1 MKTRNFIPLVVL
13 STLCFTNGAIA
24 ENVSHTRQL
33 LSTKECPGCDLS
45 GAGLVMANLTN
56 AKLSEAILT
65 RANLS
70 RAILNYADFSGA
82 DLRGVSFFGADLSGA
97 NFRGAD
103 LRGADLRQ
111 AYLADADLTDANL
124 QGANLQGSIGT
135 PTYALKVEDVYNW
148 GITAAQDNKL
158 PQAIDFFTQALKLD
172 AEFAP
177 AYLARSIVQ
186 VQMGQLPQARAD
198 AEIASELFTAE
209 NHTQALET
217 TELLLTQ
224 IDFLENPPEPGGGG
238 VMQTITSVGL
248 SILQLMF

>member
-1 MKTRNFIPLVVL
+1 MKVKTIIPLTVL
-13 STLCFTNGAIA
+13 SSLCFTTAAIA
-24 ENVSHTRQL
+24 ENFNHTRQL

-45 GAGLVMANLTN
+45 GAGLVMANLPN

-70 RAILNYADFSGA
+70 RSILSYADFSGA
-82 DLRGVSFFGADLSGA
+82 DLRGASLFGADLSGA

-111 AYLADADLTDANL
+111 AYLADADLTDAQL
-124 QGANLQGSIGT
+124 EGAQLQGSIGT

-148 GITAAQDNKL
+148 GITAAQQNNL
-158 PQAIDFFTQALKLD
+158 PKAVEFFNQALSLD

-186 VQMGQLPQARAD
+186 LQMGKVPQARAD
-198 AEIASELFTAE
+198 AELASELFAAQ
-209 NHTQALET
+209 NNVQAFET
-217 TELLLTQ
+217 TQQLLTQ
-224 IDFLENPPEPGGGG
+224 IEFVENPPEQGGGN
-238 VMQTITSVGL
+238 VLQTITSLGL